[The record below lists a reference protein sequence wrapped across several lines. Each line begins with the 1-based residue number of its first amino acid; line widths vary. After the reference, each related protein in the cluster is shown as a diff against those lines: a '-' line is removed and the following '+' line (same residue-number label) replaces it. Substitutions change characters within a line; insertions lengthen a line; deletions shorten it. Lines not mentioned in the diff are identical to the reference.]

1 MFLKNTIQEVNMLK
15 NNFAFSLLL
24 LTSINILSQVTLS
37 ENNLDRCKHENCY
50 KEQIEKII
58 SLVLPEGSKIESIE
72 KSEFPGIYKVY
83 FGDIQPIYV
92 SEDGRYFLYGQMFK
106 IDLQTSYVGADS
118 YGSFKSLEPTIKNL
132 TDMDVFEKRRS
143 LMEEIQESELI
154 SFKAA
159 KEQYSLTIFTD
170 VDCGYCRK
178 LHKQMKEYNDLGI
191 SIRYAAF
198 PRSGL
203 GTDTF
208 TKMVG
213 AWCSEDTKKVLT
225 SLKDGKEPR
234 LEFCDSQ
241 PVAKHY
247 AIGKKLG
254 ITGTPAIIT
263 NEGELMPGYYS
274 PQDLLKKLKS

>member
-1 MFLKNTIQEVNMLK
+1 MLK
-15 NNFAFSLLL
+15 SYFAFSLLL
-24 LTSINILSQVTLS
+24 LISLNILSQGTIS
-37 ENNLDRCKHENCY
+37 ENNIDRCKHENCY
-50 KEQIEKII
+50 KDQIEKII
-58 SLVLPEGSKIESIE
+58 SLILPEGSQIESIE

-83 FGDIQPIYV
+83 FGDLQPIYV

-106 IDLQTSYVGADS
+106 IDLQTANVGADL
-118 YGSFKSLEPTIKNL
+118 YGSYKSLEPSVKNL
-132 TDMDVFEKRRS
+132 TDLDMFEKRRS
-143 LMEEIQESELI
+143 LMKEIQESELI
-154 SFKAA
+154 TFKAVNE
-159 KEQYSLTIFTD
+159 KHSLTIFTD

-178 LHKQMKEYNDLGI
+178 LHKQIKEYNDLGI
-191 SIRYAAF
+191 SIKYAAF

-234 LEFCDSQ
+234 LEFCESQ

-247 AIGKKLG
+247 AIGKKIG

-263 NEGELMPGYYS
+263 NEGELLPGYYS